1 MKTINFDKYF
11 SERLAETDDLSA
23 IMNEITESANRALA
37 QKRSQKEKE
46 EQKSA
51 ITKKIINDLAEYA
64 HLCGTDI
71 PIDEEIMEVLLP
83 LLETAMDSI
92 VSNFSNDKKTTATPH
107 DIFDYR
113 TFANLIDHFDILK

>member
-46 EQKSA
+46 EQKNA
-51 ITKKIINDLAEYA
+51 AMTEIIKAVAEYA
-64 HLCGTDI
+64 RICGTDL
-71 PIDEEIMEVLLP
+71 PIDEEIVKTLLP
-83 LLETAMDSI
+83 YMEATMDSI
-92 VSNFSNDKKTTATPH
+92 ISNYKKTAATPYNT
-107 DIFDYR
+107 FDCR
-113 TFANLIDHFDILK
+113 VFSDLIDHFDILK